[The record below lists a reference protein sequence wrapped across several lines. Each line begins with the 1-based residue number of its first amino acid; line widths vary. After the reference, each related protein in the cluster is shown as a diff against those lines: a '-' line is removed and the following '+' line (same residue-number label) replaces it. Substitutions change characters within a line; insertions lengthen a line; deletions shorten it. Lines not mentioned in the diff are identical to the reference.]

1 MFSSS
6 GIDVLLRWLAVD
18 GPDPAAGTMLLAN
31 NCCGKSRFGAQL
43 LVGDRPASLGAPH
56 QQIFVEA
63 SSRLASGRAIEARAC
78 AIPSRNPLERCGI
91 EGGARLS
98 YLGTSSVP
106 R

>member
-63 SSRLASGRAIEARAC
+63 RKRAGNRGSGVRDTIAQPA
-78 AIPSRNPLERCGI
+78 
-91 EGGARLS
+91 
-98 YLGTSSVP
+98 GTLWNRGRSPAFVP
-106 R
+106 RYLLRR